1 MGKKVSEPYAPQA
14 NKPLTKYVN
23 DIIGELTSTYIQIP
37 RYHSK
42 QRILIPI
49 MDSDDERADEPKEK
63 DAAEKT
69 ERSSTNQSIT
79 QLPAEESPLPEP
91 SLHNSVHEEP
101 ETSE

>member
-1 MGKKVSEPYAPQA
+1 VYAIFDKDIASKMFGYRVLFTRKKMGKKVSEPYVPQT

-79 QLPAEESPLPEP
+79 
-91 SLHNSVHEEP
+91 
-101 ETSE
+101 

>member
-1 MGKKVSEPYAPQA
+1 MPVYPMGFSTTLKSKEISIVI
-14 NKPLTKYVN
+14 

-79 QLPAEESPLPEP
+79 
-91 SLHNSVHEEP
+91 
-101 ETSE
+101 

>member
-1 MGKKVSEPYAPQA
+1 VYAIFDKEIASKMFGYRVLFTKKKMGKNVVSEPYAPQT

-49 MDSDDERADEPKEK
+49 MDSEDERAYEPKEK

-69 ERSSTNQSIT
+69 ERSSTNHSMT
-79 QLPAEESPLPEP
+79 
-91 SLHNSVHEEP
+91 
-101 ETSE
+101 